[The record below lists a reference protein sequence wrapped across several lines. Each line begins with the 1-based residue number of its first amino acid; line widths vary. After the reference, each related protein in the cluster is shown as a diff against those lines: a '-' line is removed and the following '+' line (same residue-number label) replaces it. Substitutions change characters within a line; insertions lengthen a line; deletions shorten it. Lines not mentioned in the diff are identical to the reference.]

1 MEMKSAGN
9 ANGQT
14 TNLQEISEIPKEDMG
29 NGGVYD
35 ELSNENKNLPNVA
48 DKPGRAYLRCVLT
61 MYIKSKSNPVSTDNW
76 SI

>member
-14 TNLQEISEIPKEDMG
+14 IDLQEISEIPKEEMG

-35 ELSNENKNLPNVA
+35 ELRGDENKNLPNVA
-48 DKPGRAYLRCVLT
+48 DKPGRAYLQETPYGTVQ
-61 MYIKSKSNPVSTDNW
+61 W
-76 SI
+76 SE